1 MSTAGF
7 GVKNSTGDFAFK
19 VDPDGNVKI
28 GDESSD
34 VLQVTG
40 SALFNGEINTNSN
53 LTISGSSSDTYL
65 MIQSDADCGIRLI
78 ADVNA
83 GPTENDNPYIDFFQD
98 GGASTNRAFA
108 QASIGLIG
116 DAGQKFSD
124 SLGNAFYLMAAT
136 STNFDNAFQIATRR
150 NTDDQKASRIT
161 IEHTQGFVGIHTN
174 SPAHELEINGKTK
187 SNHYVTAVTTQD
199 LGNSTNNTLSTNS
212 GVVLLDADSIN
223 GTEMMGQEVH
233 SLAIPNGT
241 SSGQR
246 LSLVV
251 KATTNNVSVMP
262 AGTISGSFGVLN
274 DSVGTTTL
282 EFIWISEGSHNAW
295 HQI

>member
-1 MSTAGF
+1 VPGYGAKDSLGNFYFKAL
-7 GVKNSTGDFAFK
+7 GDGEIK
-19 VDPDGNVKI
+19 LGNT
-28 GDESSD
+28 SD
-34 VLQVTG
+34 DLIHVTG
-40 SALFNGEINTNSN
+40 TLDVAGPANISSN

-65 MIQSDADCGIRLI
+65 MIQSDADCGIRLV

-83 GPTENDNPYIDFFQD
+83 GSTENDNPYIDFFQD
-98 GGASTNRAFA
+98 GGAPTNRAFA

-124 SLGNAFYLMAAT
+124 SLANAFYLMAAT

-161 IEHTQGFVGIHTN
+161 IEPTQGYVGVHTN

-199 LGNSTNNTLSTNS
+199 LGNSTSNTLSTSS

-233 SLAIPNGT
+233 SLVIPNGT

-251 KATTNNVSVMP
+251 KTTTNNVSIMP
-262 AGTISGSFGVLN
+262 AGTISGSFGALN
-274 DSVGTTTL
+274 DSIGVTAL
-282 EFIWISEGSHNAW
+282 EFIWISESSHNAW